1 MANKSKSKV
10 KAKGGGNAPL
20 QPQQVSAKGEAVKV
34 FGYLPDDNP
43 PMGAMLSLGFQQF
56 LTMFPATVLV
66 AILTKFDVG
75 ITLLASGL
83 GTIVALLVSKRK
95 IPMYYGS
102 SFSYIA
108 VVITVMS
115 KFAPDCYNSAAVYCP
130 EGVKIVQVGIILTA
144 IFEIL
149 IGLLIMRIGKA
160 ALDRVLPPIVTG
172 SMAMVIGVA
181 LAGAALGNAG
191 NWAAPEIAAKT
202 WTVAFITLVATILF
216 SVYLQGKGLIGM
228 LPILLGAIFGYLV
241 AVPFG
246 LVHFESVASANWLE
260 MPKFTFP
267 AFNNPDAWGM
277 ALSIALIFIATV
289 PESTAH
295 LYQMS
300 LYIDELAA
308 ELGRKPFN
316 IKELIGL
323 NLVADGADDLVVG
336 MLGGAAG
343 TNYGE
348 NNSLM
353 AITRNYSTA
362 VLMAAGAMAV
372 VFGFFGKLVA
382 LVNTMPAAVVGGLS
396 IYLFGV
402 IGMQGVALIQS
413 EKVNLFDPKQLA
425 VGAIILVCGIGG
437 NLALPNG
444 VFPFNVPYLFPNG
457 IPAIV
462 FAAILG
468 IFVNTIF
475 LIFKAP
481 AVRGD

>member
-1 MANKSKSKV
+1 MSV
-10 KAKGGGNAPL
+10 KEQSIAGAAKEPVL
-20 QPQQVSAKGEAVKV
+20 
-34 FGYLPDDNP
+34 GYLPDDTP
-43 PMGAMLSLGFQQF
+43 PWGAMLSLGFQQF

-66 AILTKFDVG
+66 ALLTKFHVG
-75 ITLLASGL
+75 TTLLASGL
-83 GTIVALLVSKRK
+83 GTIIALLVSKRK

-108 VVITVMS
+108 VVAVVVS
-115 KFAPDCYNSAAVYCP
+115 KFAPNCTGNYCP
-130 EGVKIVQVGIILTA
+130 EGVQVAQVGIVLTA
-144 IFEIL
+144 VFEIL
-149 IGLLIMRIGKA
+149 MGLLIMRVGKA
-160 ALDRVLPPIVTG
+160 ALDRILPPIITG

-181 LAGAALGNAG
+181 LANAALGNAG
-191 NWAAPEIAAKT
+191 NWAAAEVAAT
-202 WTVAFITLVATILF
+202 SWLVAFITLIATVIF

-228 LPILLGAIFGYLV
+228 LPILLGAIFGYLISI
-241 AVPFG
+241 PFG
-246 LVHFESVASANWLE
+246 LVNFEAVSQSNWFVAPAI
-260 MPKFTFP
+260 TFP
-267 AFNNPDAWGM
+267 AFTNPAAWGM
-277 ALSIALIFIATV
+277 ALSVALIFIATV

-308 ELGRKPFN
+308 KLGRKPYN

-323 NLVADGADDLVVG
+323 NLVADGADDIVVG
-336 MLGGAAG
+336 FLGGCAG

-362 VLMAAGAMAV
+362 VLMTAGVMAIIL
-372 VFGFFGKLVA
+372 GFFGKLVA
-382 LVNTMPAAVVGGLS
+382 LINTMPAAVVGGLS

-425 VGAIILVCGIGG
+425 IGAIIVICGIGG
-437 NLALPNG
+437 NLALPGG
-444 VFPFNVPYLFPNG
+444 VFPFKVPFLFPDG

-462 FAAILG
+462 FAAIVG
-468 IFVNTIF
+468 ILLNTLFVILPPSLFGVKERENIN
-475 LIFKAP
+475 P
-481 AVRGD
+481 

>member
-1 MANKSKSKV
+1 MTAKKQSIGV
-10 KAKGGGNAPL
+10 AAKAP
-20 QPQQVSAKGEAVKV
+20 PVI
-34 FGYLPDDNP
+34 GYLPDDTP
-43 PMGAMLSLGFQQF
+43 PMGAMFSLGFQQF

-115 KFAPDCYNSAAVYCP
+115 QFAPACYNDPAQFYCP
-130 EGVKIVQVGIILTA
+130 EGVRIVQVGIILTA
-144 IFEIL
+144 VFEIL
-149 IGLLIMRIGKA
+149 FGLLIMRIGKA
-160 ALDRVLPPIVTG
+160 ALDRILPPIVTG
-172 SMAMVIGVA
+172 SMAMVIGIA
-181 LAGAALGNAG
+181 LANAALGNAG
-191 NWAAPEIAAKT
+191 NWAAPEMAATT
-202 WTVAFITLVATILF
+202 WLVAFITLIATVVF

-228 LPILLGAIFGYLV
+228 LPILLGAIFGYIV
-241 AVPFG
+241 AIPFG
-246 LVHFESVASANWLE
+246 LVSFANVTNAAWFE

-267 AFNNPDAWGM
+267 AFTNPAAWGM

-300 LYIDELAA
+300 LYIDALAK
-308 ELGRKPFN
+308 ETGREPLE
-316 IKELIGL
+316 IKKLIGL
-323 NLVADGADDLVVG
+323 NLVADGADDVVVG
-336 MLGGAAG
+336 LLGGCAG

-362 VLMAAGAMAV
+362 VLMTAGAMAIV
-372 VFGFFGKLVA
+372 LGFFGKLVA

-425 VGAIILVCGIGG
+425 VGAIILICGIGG
-437 NLALPNG
+437 NLALPNS
-444 VFPFNVPYLFPNG
+444 VFPFNVPFLFPNG

-462 FAAILG
+462 FAAIVG
-468 IFVNTIF
+468 ILLNLLF
-475 LIFKAP
+475 LLLPPSLFGVKERENIN
-481 AVRGD
+481 D

>member
-1 MANKSKSKV
+1 MATEVTTKESEKII
-10 KAKGGGNAPL
+10 
-20 QPQQVSAKGEAVKV
+20 
-34 FGYLPDDNP
+34 GYLPDDIP
-43 PMGAMLSLGFQQF
+43 PLGAMLSLGFQQF

-66 AILTKFDVG
+66 AVLTKFDVG
-75 ITLLASGL
+75 VTLFASGL
-83 GTIVALLVSKRK
+83 GTIIALLVSKRR

-115 KFAPDCYNSAAVYCP
+115 KFAPVCFGDAHQAYCP

-144 IFEIL
+144 LFEI
-149 IGLLIMRIGKA
+149 GFGFLIMRIGKA
-160 ALDRVLPPIVTG
+160 ALDRVLPPIITG
-172 SMAMVIGVA
+172 SMAIIIGVA
-181 LAGAALGNAG
+181 LAGSALKNAG
-191 NWAAPEIAAKT
+191 GISIGAADDIAWKF
-202 WTVAFITLVATILF
+202 WTVAFLTLIATILF

-228 LPILLGAIFGYLV
+228 LPILLGAIFGYIV
-241 AVPFG
+241 AIPFG
-246 LVHFESVASANWLE
+246 LVDFSKVITEPWVAA
-260 MPKFTFP
+260 PHFTFP
-267 AFNNPDAWGM
+267 AFTDPNAWGY

-300 LYIDELAA
+300 LYIDELAV
-308 ELGRKPFN
+308 EMKRKPYN

-323 NLVADGADDLVVG
+323 NLVADGSDDLIVG
-336 MLGGAAG
+336 FLGGAAG

-353 AITRNYSTA
+353 AITRNYSTF
-362 VLMAAGAMAV
+362 VLMVAGGMAIV
-372 VFGFFGKLVA
+372 LGFFAKLVA
-382 LVNTMPAAVVGGLS
+382 LVNTLPVAVQGGLG
-396 IYLFGV
+396 IYLFGI

-425 VGAIILVCGIGG
+425 VGAVILICGIGG

-444 VFPFNVPYLFPNG
+444 VFPFQVPVLFPNG

-462 FAAILG
+462 FAAIMG
-468 IFVNTIF
+468 ILINSIF

-481 AVRGD
+481 AVRGDL

>member
-1 MANKSKSKV
+1 MAAKKKV
-10 KAKGGGNAPL
+10 PAKN
-20 QPQQVSAKGEAVKV
+20 QPVVQKQVEVQRETSGKV
-34 FGYLPDDNP
+34 FGFLPDDTP
-43 PMGAMLSLGFQQF
+43 PIGAMLSLGFQQF

-108 VVITVMS
+108 VIITVMS
-115 KFAPDCYNSAAVYCP
+115 KFAPDCYNSTETYCP
-130 EGVKIVQVGIILTA
+130 EGVQIVQVGIILTA
-144 IFEIL
+144 VFEIL
-149 IGLLIMRIGKA
+149 IGLLIMRIGKT
-160 ALDRVLPPIVTG
+160 ALDRILPPIITG

-181 LAGAALGNAG
+181 LANAALGNAG
-191 NWAAPEIAAKT
+191 NWAAPEVATST
-202 WTVAFITLVATILF
+202 WTVAFITLIATILF

-228 LPILLGAIFGYLV
+228 LPILLGAIFGYIV
-241 AVPFG
+241 AIPFG
-246 LVHFESVASANWLE
+246 LVHFENVANAAWLE
-260 MPKFTFP
+260 LPKFTFP
-267 AFNNPDAWGM
+267 AFGNPAAWGM

-308 ELGRKPFN
+308 EMKRKPYN

-323 NLVADGADDLVVG
+323 NLVADGADDIIVG
-336 MLGGAAG
+336 MVGGCAG

-362 VLMAAGAMAV
+362 VLMAAGGMAMI
-372 VFGFFGKLVA
+372 FGFFGKLVA
-382 LVNTMPAAVVGGLS
+382 LVNTMPTAVVGGLS

-425 VGAIILVCGIGG
+425 VGAVILITGIGG
-437 NLALPNG
+437 NLALANG
-444 VFPFNVPYLFPNG
+444 VFPFQIPFLFPNG

-462 FAAILG
+462 FAAIIG
-468 IFVNTIF
+468 IFINSIF

>member
-1 MANKSKSKV
+1 MSKKTASQ
-10 KAKGGGNAPL
+10 APA
-20 QPQQVSAKGEAVKV
+20 PRHRKV
-34 FGYLPDDNP
+34 FGFLPDDTP
-43 PMGAMLSLGFQQF
+43 PVGAMLSLGFQQF

-108 VVITVMS
+108 VIITVMS
-115 KFAPDCYNSAAVYCP
+115 KFAPACFKDPAQVYCP
-130 EGVKIVQVGIILTA
+130 EGVQIVQVGIILTA
-144 IFEIL
+144 VFEIL
-149 IGLLIMRIGKA
+149 VGLLIMRIGKA
-160 ALDRVLPPIVTG
+160 ALDRILPPIITG

-191 NWAAPEIAAKT
+191 NWAKPEIATAT
-202 WTVAFITLVATILF
+202 WSVAFITLIVTILF
-216 SVYLQGKGLIGM
+216 SVYLQGKGLLGM
-228 LPILLGAIFGYLV
+228 LPILLGAIVGYGV
-241 AVPFG
+241 AIPFG
-246 LVHFESVASANWLE
+246 LVSFANVTNAAWFEL
-260 MPKFTFP
+260 PKFTMP
-267 AFNNPDAWGM
+267 AFGNPEAWGM
-277 ALSIALIFIATV
+277 ALSVALIFIATV

-308 ELGRKPFN
+308 EMGRKPYN

-336 MLGGAAG
+336 VLGGCAG

-362 VLMAAGAMAV
+362 VLMTAGGMAI

-425 VGAIILVCGIGG
+425 IGAIILVCGIGG
-437 NLALPNG
+437 NLALKDG
-444 VFPFNVPYLFPNG
+444 LFPFTVPYLFPSG

-468 IFVNTIF
+468 ILVNTIF

-481 AVRGD
+481 EVRGA

>member
-1 MANKSKSKV
+1 MSAQSKPTQSPKT
-10 KAKGGGNAPL
+10 
-20 QPQQVSAKGEAVKV
+20 KV

-43 PMGAMLSLGFQQF
+43 PIGAMLSLGFQQF

-83 GTIVALLVSKRK
+83 GTIIALLVSKRK

-108 VVITVMS
+108 VIITVMGQ
-115 KFAPDCYNSAAVYCP
+115 FAPACFNDPAQVYCP
-130 EGVKIVQVGIILTA
+130 EGVRIVQVGIVLTA
-144 IFEIL
+144 VFEIL
-149 IGLLIMRIGKA
+149 VGLLIMRVGKA

-181 LAGAALGNAG
+181 LANAALGNAG
-191 NWAAPEIAAKT
+191 NWAAPEIAAAT
-202 WTVAFITLVATILF
+202 WTVAFITLIATILF
-216 SVYLQGKGLIGM
+216 SVYLQGRGLIGM
-228 LPILLGAIFGYLV
+228 LPILLGAVFGYIIAYL
-241 AVPFG
+241 FG
-246 LVHFESVASANWLE
+246 LVSFDKVMAANWFEL
-260 MPKFTFP
+260 PKFTFP
-267 AFNNPDAWGM
+267 AFTNPDAWGM
-277 ALSIALIFIATV
+277 ALSVALIFIATV

-323 NLVADGADDLVVG
+323 NLIADGADDLMVG
-336 MLGGAAG
+336 FLGGAAG

-362 VLMAAGAMAV
+362 VLMAAGGMAI

-382 LVNTMPAAVVGGLS
+382 LVNTIPPAVVGGLS

-425 VGAIILVCGIGG
+425 IGAVILICGIGG
-437 NLALPNG
+437 NIGLPNG

-468 IFVNTIF
+468 ILLNAIF
-475 LIFKAP
+475 LVFKSTE
-481 AVRGD
+481 VRGR

>member
-1 MANKSKSKV
+1 MSKK
-10 KAKGGGNAPL
+10 P
-20 QPQQVSAKGEAVKV
+20 QPKPAVPGKIIG
-34 FGYLPDDNP
+34 FLPDDTP
-43 PMGAMLSLGFQQF
+43 PIGAMLSLGFQQF

-75 ITLLASGL
+75 VTLLASGL
-83 GTIVALLVSKRK
+83 GTIIALLVARRK

-115 KFAPDCYNSAAVYCP
+115 QFAPACFNDPKMVYCP
-130 EGVKIVQVGIILTA
+130 DGVRIVQVGIILTA
-144 IFEIL
+144 LFEI
-149 IGLLIMRIGKA
+149 GFGFLIMRIGKA

-181 LAGAALGNAG
+181 LAGSALKNAG
-191 NWAAPEIAAKT
+191 GISIGAPADIAWKF
-202 WTVAFITLVATILF
+202 WVVAFLTLIATILF

-241 AVPFG
+241 SIPFG
-246 LVHFESVASANWLE
+246 LLDFSNVVKADLFVIPSITL
-260 MPKFTFP
+260 P
-267 AFNNPDAWGM
+267 AFTDPRALGM

-300 LYIDELAA
+300 LYIDELAG
-308 ELGRKPFN
+308 EMGRKPYN

-323 NLVADGADDLVVG
+323 NLVADGTDDLIVG
-336 MLGGAAG
+336 FLGGAAG

-353 AITRNYSTA
+353 AITRNYSTS
-362 VLMAAGAMAV
+362 VLMVAGAMAILLS
-372 VFGFFGKLVA
+372 FSGKLVA
-382 LVNTMPAAVVGGLS
+382 LVNTLPVAVQGGLG
-396 IYLFGV
+396 IYLFGI

-425 VGAIILVCGIGG
+425 VGAVILICGIGG

-444 VFPFNVPYLFPNG
+444 VFPFQVPYLFPNG

-468 IFVNTIF
+468 IFINSIF
-475 LIFKAP
+475 VIFKAP
-481 AVRGD
+481 AVRGDQ

>member
-1 MANKSKSKV
+1 MSAEIKSKV
-10 KAKGGGNAPL
+10 IG
-20 QPQQVSAKGEAVKV
+20 
-34 FGYLPDDNP
+34 FLPDDTP
-43 PMGAMLSLGFQQF
+43 SIGPMLSLGFQQF

-83 GTIVALLVSKRK
+83 GTIIALLVSKRR

-108 VVITVMS
+108 VIITVMS
-115 KFAPDCYNSAAVYCP
+115 KFAPICFNDPAQVYCP
-130 EGVKIVQVGIILTA
+130 RGVEIVQVGIILTA
-144 IFEIL
+144 VFEIL
-149 IGLLIMRIGKA
+149 IGLLIMRVGKA
-160 ALDRVLPPIVTG
+160 ALDRILPPIITG
-172 SMAMVIGVA
+172 SMAIVIGIA
-181 LAGAALGNAG
+181 LANAALGGASSS
-191 NWAAPEIAAKT
+191 WV
-202 WTVAFITLVATILF
+202 VAFITLIATILF
-216 SVYLQGKGLIGM
+216 SVYLQGRGLIGM
-228 LPILLGAIFGYLV
+228 LPILFGAIFGYLV
-241 AVPFG
+241 AIPFG
-246 LVHFESVASANWLE
+246 LVHFENVSNAPWLE

-267 AFNNPDAWGM
+267 AFNNPEAWGM

-300 LYIDELAA
+300 LYIDRLAA
-308 ELGRKPFN
+308 EIGRTPYK

-323 NLVADGADDLVVG
+323 NLIADGSDDLVVG
-336 MLGGAAG
+336 FLGGCAG

-362 VLMAAGAMAV
+362 VLMTAGGMAI

-382 LVNTMPAAVVGGLS
+382 LVNTMPGAVVGGLS

-425 VGAIILVCGIGG
+425 VGAVILILGIGG

-444 VFPFNVPYLFPNG
+444 VFPFEIPYLFPNG

-462 FAAILG
+462 FAAIVG
-468 IFVNTIF
+468 IALNAIF
-475 LIFKAP
+475 LIFKTPEVKEA
-481 AVRGD
+481 

>member
-1 MANKSKSKV
+1 MTTQSK
-10 KAKGGGNAPL
+10 
-20 QPQQVSAKGEAVKV
+20 PQV
-34 FGYLPDDNP
+34 FGYLPDDTP
-43 PMGAMLSLGFQQF
+43 PVGAMLSLGFQQF

-115 KFAPDCYNSAAVYCP
+115 KFAPDCYNSTAVYCP

-144 IFEIL
+144 VFEIL
-149 IGLLIMRIGKA
+149 IGLLIMRIGKS
-160 ALDRVLPPIVTG
+160 ALDRILPPIITG
-172 SMAMVIGVA
+172 SMAIVIGVA
-181 LAGAALGNAG
+181 LASAALGNAG
-191 NWAAPEIAAKT
+191 NWAAAEVAGKT
-202 WTVAFITLVATILF
+202 WTVAFITLIATILF
-216 SVYLQGKGLIGM
+216 SVYLQGRGLLGM
-228 LPILLGAIFGYLV
+228 LPILLGAIFGYIV
-241 AVPFG
+241 AYFFG
-246 LVHFESVASANWLE
+246 LVNFSNVASAHWIE
-260 MPKFTFP
+260 APKLTLP
-267 AFNNPDAWGM
+267 AFGNPEAWGM

-300 LYIDELAA
+300 LYIDELAT

-323 NLVADGADDLVVG
+323 NLIADGADDLVVG
-336 MLGGAAG
+336 FLGGAAG

-362 VLMAAGAMAV
+362 VLIAAGGMAFV
-372 VFGFFGKLVA
+372 LGFFGKLVA

-425 VGAIILVCGIGG
+425 VGAIILICGIGG
-437 NLALPNG
+437 NLAMPNG
-444 VFPFNVPYLFPNG
+444 VFPFTVPYLFPNG

-468 IFVNTIF
+468 IFVNSIF